1 MKNTKW
7 TANELLD
14 SLVREVNQEDI
25 NELYKALIAYAL
37 GLTDIDEITDTILDN
52 IIEEDYFANDNITG
66 FVNED
71 IIAAANDKLADY
83 IK

>member
-25 NELYKALIAYAL
+25 NELYKA
-37 GLTDIDEITDTILDN
+37 
-52 IIEEDYFANDNITG
+52 
-66 FVNED
+66 
-71 IIAAANDKLADY
+71 
-83 IK
+83 